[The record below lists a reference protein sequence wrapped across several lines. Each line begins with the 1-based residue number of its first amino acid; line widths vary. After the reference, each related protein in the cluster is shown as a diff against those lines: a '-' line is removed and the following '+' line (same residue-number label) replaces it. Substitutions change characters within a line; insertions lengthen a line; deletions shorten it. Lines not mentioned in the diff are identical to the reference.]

1 MKWVQGFLEVSSRQT
16 DLPRFHGEGIHSSNG
31 PRHRRSHIFH
41 VLPGVNPSAR
51 DSCYF
56 RDSSHARDSSSDRSW
71 SAVSPERCSP
81 CHSSSFFPWIREIH
95 SAILYDPSSSIPW
108 SVSEF
113 HAPLIGSKTYV
124 LSGHLAFVP
133 SSRLPSSRL
142 FLPARTLSAVERRSL
157 LLWHFD
163 SRYTTGS
170 ESSPSCPPLH

>member
-1 MKWVQGFLEVSSRQT
+1 MRWVQGFLEVSSRQT
-16 DLPRFHGEGIHSSNG
+16 DLPRFHGEGTRSSSG
-31 PRHRRSHIFH
+31 PRHHRLHIFH
-41 VLPGVNPSAR
+41 VLPGVNPIAR

-56 RDSSHARDSSSDRSW
+56 RDSFHAPDSDFDRPW

-95 SAILYDPSSSIPW
+95 SAILYDLSSSIPW
-108 SVSEF
+108 SVPGF
-113 HAPLIGSKTYV
+113 HAPLIGSRTCV
-124 LSGHLAFVP
+124 LSSHLTFVP

-142 FLPARTLSAVERRSL
+142 FLPARTLSAFERRSP

-170 ESSPSCPPLH
+170 GSSPSCPPLH